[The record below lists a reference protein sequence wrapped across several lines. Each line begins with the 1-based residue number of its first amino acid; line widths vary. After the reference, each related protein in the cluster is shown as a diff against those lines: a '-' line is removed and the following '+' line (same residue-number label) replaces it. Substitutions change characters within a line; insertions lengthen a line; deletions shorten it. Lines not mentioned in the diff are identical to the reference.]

1 MTTLRELYVS
11 YNPWS
16 CDTTTLHVLQ
26 MELIAL
32 ADKNSHLNN
41 FDGGKMECFDP
52 PNMKGKKP
60 LHSAHSKNKKTP
72 DELNKKRILY
82 ENMKKRRRMSQGLP
96 ASQSNS
102 ASSSDEE
109 ATVKPANNKKIPDEL
124 SKKSILKENMKKR
137 RRMSQGLPASQSNSA
152 SNSDDE
158 ARVKPA
164 NKKTPDELSKKSI
177 LMKNMKKWHRMSH
190 GLQASQSQSA
200 PSSDGEATV
209 TPANNKKTPDKLESE
224 TVLID
229 SMKKRRRMS
238 QGLPTTDV
246 KGESNSE
253 NEAEVNSMCN
263 LEERMSRQR
272 RQSCGFAEGE
282 NSSFSEE
289 DSGFTPQ

>member
-1 MTTLRELYVS
+1 
-11 YNPWS
+11 
-16 CDTTTLHVLQ
+16 
-26 MELIAL
+26 
-32 ADKNSHLNN
+32 
-41 FDGGKMECFDP
+41 
-52 PNMKGKKP
+52 
-60 LHSAHSKNKKTP
+60 
-72 DELNKKRILY
+72 
-82 ENMKKRRRMSQGLP
+82 
-96 ASQSNS
+96 
-102 ASSSDEE
+102 
-109 ATVKPANNKKIPDEL
+109 
-124 SKKSILKENMKKR
+124 
-137 RRMSQGLPASQSNSA
+137 MSQGLPASQSNSA

-164 NKKTPDELSKKSI
+164 NKKTPNELSKKSI

-209 TPANNKKTPDKLESE
+209 TPANNKKTPDKLDSE

-253 NEAEVNSMCN
+253 NEAEVNSTCN